1 MRKNRENIAVLNDF
15 QSEYGTMRLGLV
27 YTQTFHKPAVLLWS
41 KRLCFAFLPWPL
53 EAAGLQPLV
62 QQYEAIAFPVQ
73 CLDAVSASA
82 AEQEQCIGE
91 WIQIELL
98 LNKSCQSV
106 YSTAKICVTAGNV
119 HPVGTIK
126 VCQHDFKIRSTVSTV
141 AASAPEWMSASAPE
155 IRTVTATLME

>member
-1 MRKNRENIAVLNDF
+1 
-15 QSEYGTMRLGLV
+15 MRLGLI
-27 YTQTFHKPAVLLWS
+27 YTQPLHKPAVLLGS
-41 KRLCFAFLPWPL
+41 QCSCFAFLPWPL

-106 YSTAKICVTAGNV
+106 YTATQVGITAGYIY
-119 HPVGTIK
+119 PVCSGE
-126 VCQHDFKIRSTVSTV
+126 VGQHDFKIRSTVSTV